1 MISESTPR
9 TLHSGSD
16 EEPIFFLYLY
26 GSRCEQV
33 RLIEPY
39 VSRRLQ
45 VRVQTRF
52 ELHLFSCERCLRAVE
67 FELLVKRAVGDFA
80 KFAQFSRSWH

>member
-1 MISESTPR
+1 MIRMGTPR
-9 TLHSGSD
+9 THRCGND
-16 EEPIFFLYLY
+16 EEYAFHLY
-26 GSRCEQV
+26 GSRCEQAH
-33 RLIEPY
+33 LIEPY

-45 VRVQTRF
+45 VQARTLF

-67 FELLVKRAVGDFA
+67 FELLVKSVVGDSA

>member
-1 MISESTPR
+1 MIQDRAPWW
-9 TLHSGSD
+9 GSSSDD
-16 EEPIFFLYLY
+16 EHVFHVY
-26 GSRCEQV
+26 GSTCEEV

-39 VSRRLQ
+39 VSCRL
-45 VRVQTRF
+45 RAPAQTQF

-67 FELLVKRAVGDFA
+67 FELFVKRAVADST

>member
-1 MISESTPR
+1 MIRVATTR
-9 TLHSGSD
+9 TLKCGSD
-16 EEPIFFLYLY
+16 DEYAFHLY

-45 VRVQTRF
+45 VQAQTRF

-67 FELLVKRAVGDFA
+67 FELLVKRVVGDSA

>member
-1 MISESTPR
+1 MISDSTPR
-9 TLHSGSD
+9 TLNVCSD
-16 EEPIFFLYLY
+16 EEHTFQLY

-45 VRVQTRF
+45 VRAQTRF

-67 FELLVKRAVGDFA
+67 FELLVKRAIGDFA

>member
-1 MISESTPR
+1 MISDSTPR
-9 TLHSGSD
+9 TLHSRSD
-16 EEPIFFLYLY
+16 EEHIFHLY

-45 VRVQTRF
+45 VRTQTRF

>member
-1 MISESTPR
+1 MISDSTPR
-9 TLHSGSD
+9 TLNFGGN
-16 EEPIFFLYLY
+16 EEHIFHLY

-67 FELLVKRAVGDFA
+67 FELLVKRAIGDFA

>member
-1 MISESTPR
+1 MIRVGTPR
-9 TLHSGSD
+9 TLKYGSD
-16 EEPIFFLYLY
+16 EEHAFHLY
-26 GSRCEQV
+26 GSWCEQV

-45 VRVQTRF
+45 DQARTRF
-52 ELHLFSCERCLRAVE
+52 ELHLFACERCLRAVE
-67 FELLVKRAVGDFA
+67 FELLVKRVVGDSA

>member
-1 MISESTPR
+1 MIRVSTPY
-9 TLHSGSD
+9 TLKSGSD
-16 EEPIFFLYLY
+16 EEHAFHLY

-39 VSRRLQ
+39 VSRRL
-45 VRVQTRF
+45 RVQTQIRF

-67 FELLVKRAVGDFA
+67 FELLVKRAIGDFA

>member
-1 MISESTPR
+1 MISDSTPR
-9 TLHSGSD
+9 TLNVGSD
-16 EEPIFFLYLY
+16 EEHTFQLY

-45 VRVQTRF
+45 VRAQTGF

-67 FELLVKRAVGDFA
+67 FELLVKRAIGDFA

>member
-1 MISESTPR
+1 MISDRTPR
-9 TLHSGSD
+9 TLSSGRD
-16 EEPIFFLYLY
+16 EEHTFHLY
-26 GSRCEQV
+26 GSLCGQV

-39 VSRRLQ
+39 VGRRLQ
-45 VRVQTRF
+45 VRTQTRF

-67 FELLVKRAVGDFA
+67 FELLVKRVVGDFE

>member
-1 MISESTPR
+1 MMIRLDSPQTSPSSSE
-9 TLHSGSD
+9 
-16 EEPIFFLYLY
+16 EEHVYTLY
-26 GSRCEQV
+26 GSSCEQV

-39 VSRRLQ
+39 VTRQLR
-45 VRVQTRF
+45 VRSQTRF

-67 FELLVKRAVGDFA
+67 FELVVKRAVADFA

>member
-1 MISESTPR
+1 MIRDGVSVWGC
-9 TLHSGSD
+9 SGDD
-16 EEPIFFLYLY
+16 EHVFNLY
-26 GSRCEQV
+26 GSTCAEV

-39 VSRRLQ
+39 VSCRL
-45 VRVQTRF
+45 RAGAQTQF

-67 FELLVKRAVGDFA
+67 FELFVKRAVADFT

>member
-9 TLHSGSD
+9 TLSSGGD
-16 EEPIFFLYLY
+16 EEHTFHLY

-45 VRVQTRF
+45 VRVQNRF
-52 ELHLFSCERCLRAVE
+52 EVHLFSCERCLRAVE
-67 FELLVKRAVGDFA
+67 FELLVRRVVGDSA

>member
-1 MISESTPR
+1 MIPDSTLR
-9 TLHSGSD
+9 TLNSGSD
-16 EEPIFFLYLY
+16 EDHTFRLY

-39 VSRRLQ
+39 VSLRLQ
-45 VRVQTRF
+45 VRAQTRF

-67 FELLVKRAVGDFA
+67 FELLVKRAIGDFA

>member
-1 MISESTPR
+1 MIRAGTQR
-9 TLHSGSD
+9 TLKKRGND
-16 EEPIFFLYLY
+16 EEHVFHLY
-26 GSRCEQV
+26 GSSCEQV

-45 VRVQTRF
+45 VQAQTRF

-67 FELLVKRAVGDFA
+67 FEFLVKRAIADYA

>member
-1 MISESTPR
+1 MIPDSTPR
-9 TLHSGSD
+9 TLNSGSD
-16 EEPIFFLYLY
+16 EDRTFRLY

-45 VRVQTRF
+45 VRAQTRF

-67 FELLVKRAVGDFA
+67 FELLVKRAIGDFA